1 MRLYKAFL
9 NENYDVLD
17 FEEPSDL
24 ETIFSRNERKEFEID
39 KKTLTEYIELS
50 GYITAYRYNNKMDEY
65 VMYLD
70 IDHKF
75 HTLWDNDT
83 SIHVMD
89 QIKRTMREELWEA
102 VKNKDHDRVHDFIKI
117 FPTIVGLKELE
128 VGAIT
133 YVYHKYIGGMWDS
146 SDPNVITVDRVA
158 GTVKA
163 LKVGESTIKYVV
175 DTGAGIT
182 TCFHKIK
189 VIAK

>member
-17 FEEPSDL
+17 FEEPSEI
-24 ETIFSRNERKEFEID
+24 ETIYSRNDQKQFD
-39 KKTLTEYIELS
+39 VDTSTLKDYIELS
-50 GYITAYRYNNKMDEY
+50 GYMTAYRYSDRMDEY

-75 HTLWDNDT
+75 HTLWDNET
-83 SIHVMD
+83 SIHVTD

-117 FPTIVGLKELE
+117 FPSIVGLKELE

-133 YVYHKYIGGMWDS
+133 YVYHKYVAGIWSS
-146 SDPNVITVDRVA
+146 SDPNVVSIDRTA

-163 LKVGESTIKYVV
+163 LKVGESVITYVV

-189 VIAK
+189 VK